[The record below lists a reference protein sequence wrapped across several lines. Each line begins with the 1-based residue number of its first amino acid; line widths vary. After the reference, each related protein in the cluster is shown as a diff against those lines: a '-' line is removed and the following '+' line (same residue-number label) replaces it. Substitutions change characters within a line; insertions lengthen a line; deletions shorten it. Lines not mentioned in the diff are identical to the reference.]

1 MITADQI
8 DFNTPADAGH
18 DWVET
23 MLFPVIVPEENIYA
37 LVYCASRPVL
47 GTMANQIMIY
57 GALSDTKAEMLHFYD
72 NQHLPL
78 PQSYCHI
85 TSPSGLEIRAVEPPR
100 RFRIDYVAPDGTA
113 GIHVDWEGMMEPFDI
128 HDPNHSPQ
136 AGGAEDMHADIKVGA
151 GHKAGHIDMTGRISG
166 TLTVRGRT
174 YQVDSIERM
183 DRSWGPRNPMAIK
196 NMYIVS
202 ATFGDDLA
210 FHMICPWDPGRPQG
224 EQFRLTHGYVLEG
237 GKVYGLT
244 DALQMRSVQHGLV
257 LTALE
262 MTVTDIRGKTFDLIA
277 LANTGGPWV
286 PYPSAQTHNCLMR
299 WRLGPR
305 VGYGVVMANYSLP
318 WLMDR
323 HHRFIAD
330 PSPKIWV

>member
-8 DFNTPADAGH
+8 DYNTPPEARY

-37 LVYCASRPVL
+37 LIYCASRPVL
-47 GTMANQIMIY
+47 GVMANQIMIY
-57 GALSDTKAEMLHFYD
+57 GALSDTKAEMLHYYD

-78 PQSYCHI
+78 PKSYTHI
-85 TSPSGLEIRAVEPPR
+85 TSPSGLEVRAVEPPR
-100 RFRIDYVAPDGTA
+100 KFRIDYVAPDGTA
-113 GIHVDWEGMMEPFDI
+113 EIHVDWEGMMEPFDI

-151 GHKAGHIDMTGRISG
+151 KHKAGHIDMTGRIRG
-166 TLTVRGRT
+166 TMTVRGRT

-183 DRSWGPRNPMAIK
+183 DRSWGPRNPMVIK

-202 ATFGDDLA
+202 ATFGEDLA
-210 FHMICPWDPGRPQG
+210 LHMICPWNPDRPQG
-224 EQFRLTHGYVLEG
+224 RQFQLTHGYVLENG
-237 GKVYGLT
+237 EVFGLT
-244 DALQMRSVQHGLV
+244 SQLEMRSVHHGLV
-257 LTALE
+257 LTGLE
-262 MTVTDIRGKTFDLIA
+262 MTVTDTRGKSFDLIA
-277 LANTGGPWV
+277 LANSAGPWA
-286 PYPSAQTHNCLMR
+286 PYPSAQTHNSLMR
-299 WRLGPR
+299 WRYGPR

-318 WLMDR
+318 YLMDK
-323 HHRFIAD
+323 HHRFTAD